1 MFNIGENIKVYLVLR
16 NGYNVQRQRGGDQLR
31 VRIYNKELKAFSA
44 GYVIDHN
51 DGTYTAVTRAIW
63 PGKQTISVTLAYRRE
78 TVRAMYYLR
87 QKVSLSFHWQGESTT
102 ILVKL
107 GLQCRKPE
115 WVYPIC
121 QVGSISPLVKN
132 SK

>member
-44 GYVIDHN
+44 GNVIDHN

-63 PGKQTISVTLAYRRE
+63 PGQQTISVTLAYRRE

-102 ILVKL
+102 ILVN
-107 GLQCRKPE
+107 
-115 WVYPIC
+115 V
-121 QVGSISPLVKN
+121 
-132 SK
+132 